1 MSLAL
6 SGPLSNA
13 RIDLQVGERCFTT
26 LASTLSEGSSFF
38 ASLLS
43 GRWEDSQSADGS
55 YFIDADPDLFA
66 HILRYLRRGV
76 LPVVY
81 ENGHGFDHAFYKA
94 LQEEAL
100 YFGIEPLHKWVKEKG
115 YLQAVTIQYSVEEAK
130 GQGTNTGGY
139 DTVVDGNTER
149 SYHPSWGT
157 EKVYQCPR
165 GIFLHHGNASACGM
179 ACEKAKGE
187 NGDDY
192 IEQDVLRTLIVTRKV
207 IFNNIAK
214 SI

>member
-1 MSLAL
+1 MEEPLPLVSAL
-6 SGPLSNA
+6 TSNTPVN
-13 RIDLQVGERCFTT
+13 LQVGECRFTT
-26 LASTLSEGSSFF
+26 LASTLSDGSSFF

-43 GRWEDSQSADGS
+43 DRWEDSRSNDGS
-55 YFIDADPDLFA
+55 YFVDADPDLFA

-81 ENGHGFDHAFYKA
+81 EKSHGFDYAFYRA

-115 YLQAVTIQYSVEEAK
+115 YLQAVTIQYSVEEVK
-130 GQGTNTGGY
+130 GQDIHVNGY
-139 DTVVDGNTER
+139 DATVDGNTER

-157 EKVYQCPR
+157 EKVYRCPR
-165 GIFLHHGNASACGM
+165 GIFMHNGNLNACGR

-187 NGDDY
+187 DGDDY
-192 IEQDVLRTLIVTRKV
+192 VERDILRTLIVTKRA
-207 IFNNIAK
+207 IFT
-214 SI
+214 SVG

>member
-1 MSLAL
+1 MSE
-6 SGPLSNA
+6 PLSAPTSNTPVN
-13 RIDLQVGERCFTT
+13 LQVGECRFTT
-26 LASTLSEGSSFF
+26 LASTLSDGSSFF

-43 GRWEDSQSADGS
+43 DRWEDSRSNDGT
-55 YFIDADPDLFA
+55 YFVDADPDLFT

-76 LPVVY
+76 LPIVY
-81 ENGHGFDHAFYKA
+81 EKSHGFDYAFYQA
-94 LQEEAL
+94 LQKEAL

-115 YLQAVTIQYSVEEAK
+115 YLQAVTIQYSVEEVK
-130 GQGTNTGGY
+130 GQGINTGGY

-165 GIFLHHGNASACGM
+165 FLHHGNASACGR

-192 IEQDVLRTLIVTRKV
+192 IEQDVLRTLIVTRKA

>member
-1 MSLAL
+1 M
-6 SGPLSNA
+6 
-13 RIDLQVGERCFTT
+13 
-26 LASTLSEGSSFF
+26 
-38 ASLLS
+38 
-43 GRWEDSQSADGS
+43 
-55 YFIDADPDLFA
+55 
-66 HILRYLRRGV
+66 

-81 ENGHGFDHAFYKA
+81 EKGHGFDHAFYKA
-94 LQEEAL
+94 LQEEAE

-115 YLQAVTIQYSVEEAK
+115 YLQAVTIQYSVEEVK
-130 GQGTNTGGY
+130 GQGINTGGY

-165 GIFLHHGNASACGM
+165 FLHHGNASACGR

-192 IEQDVLRTLIVTRKV
+192 IEQDVLRTLIVTRKA